1 MGFDPARLLALPP
14 RENAATHE
22 PRDVMLYALAVGAA
36 IEDPAGS
43 LRFTYE
49 KGLQVLPTMA
59 VVLAWPGFWLAEP
72 QYGVN
77 WKRVLHG
84 GQSLVLHAPLPVSGK
99 LRSRLV
105 IEDIY
110 DKGEKGAVLYSKRDI
125 YDASSGAHL
134 ATERRSTFL
143 GGDGGKGGR
152 TAPTPPPHP
161 VPERRADALATAPTR
176 PDQAL
181 LYRLCGDDNPLHVDP
196 AVAAE
201 AGFKAPILHG
211 LCTYGVVGRGLLREL
226 CEGEVTRF
234 RRMDCRFSAPVYPGE
249 TLVTEIWSEG
259 PGRAAFR
266 TKSNERDLIVL
277 NNGYVE
283 FDPKERRS

>member
-1 MGFDPARLLALPP
+1 MGFDPVRLLALSP
-14 RENAATHE
+14 RENVATHE

-49 KGLQVLPTMA
+49 KDLRVLPTMA
-59 VVLAWPGFWLAEP
+59 VVMACPGFWLAEA
-72 QYGVN
+72 QYCVN

-84 GQSLVLHAPLPVSGK
+84 SQSLVLHAPLPVSGT
-99 LRSRLV
+99 LLSRLV

-110 DKGEKGAVLYSKRDI
+110 DRGAKGAVLFSKRDI
-125 YDASSGAHL
+125 YDASSGTHL

-152 TAPTPPPHP
+152 TGPTPPPHP
-161 VPERRADALATAPTR
+161 VPVRPADALVSVPTR

-181 LYRLCGDDNPLHVDP
+181 LYRLCGDNNPLHVDP
-196 AVAAE
+196 MVAAE
-201 AGFKAPILHG
+201 AGFRAPILHG
-211 LCTYGVVGRGLLREL
+211 LCTYGVVGRSLLREL
-226 CEGEVTRF
+226 CEDKAARF

-259 PGRAAFR
+259 FGRAAFR
-266 TKSNERDLIVL
+266 TRSRERDLVVL
-277 NNGYVE
+277 SNGYVE
-283 FDPKERRS
+283 FDSK